1 MTTFLRG
8 LLAAALASALV
19 AGPAVAASVTVRVEG
34 EATTLVPQTAVRTAP
49 GWVVKDGV
57 PSHRCPAENAIGAL
71 EQATAGDWEG
81 TWGSFGYLVEEI
93 RGERHD
99 ASTLA
104 YWRLSV
110 DGADATAGVC
120 DLTLRDGQE
129 LLLSPASY
137 ADPTA
142 PAPALLE
149 LTAPAAARAGEPVGV
164 TVQALDPAGRA
175 RPQAGATVTAGG
187 ASAQTDAQGR
197 AELRIATVGEVELR
211 AEAPGAIRDTG
222 ERLCVAGPAGGCG
235 LPAVAP
241 SGSSAPPAPVAP
253 AGAPDTL
260 APAVLITS
268 LREGARFS
276 ASRAPRAFTGVAG
289 LLRRDAAGRLEL
301 AGGDPSG
308 LRAVKLRLT
317 RRAGER
323 CATYSPTRRRFRAT
337 RCGAE
342 RGTWFAIEART
353 SWRFALGARLTP
365 GRYVLDAKAEDG
377 AGNRTEGRR
386 RGQDRVVFR
395 VR

>member
-19 AGPAVAASVTVRVEG
+19 AGPAAAASVTVRVEG
-34 EATTLVPQTAVRTAP
+34 AAATLVPQTAVRTVP
-49 GWVVKDGV
+49 GWVAKDGD
-57 PSHRCPAENAIGAL
+57 PNHRCPAENAIGAL
-71 EQATAGDWEG
+71 EQATAGDWDG

-99 ASTLA
+99 AATQA

-129 LLLSPASY
+129 LVLSPASY

-149 LTAPAAARAGEPVGV
+149 LTAPPAARAGEPVAV
-164 TVQALDPAGRA
+164 TVQALDPAGQG
-175 RPQAGATVTAGG
+175 RPQAGATVTAGT

-197 AELRIATVGEVELR
+197 AELRIATPGEVELR

-222 ERLCVAGPAGGCG
+222 ERLCLAGPAGGCG

-241 SGSSAPPAPVAP
+241 SAPPAPVAP
-253 AGAPDTL
+253 AGAADTL
-260 APAVLITS
+260 APAVLVTS

-276 ASRAPRAFTGVAG
+276 TRRAPRAFAGVAG
-289 LLRRDAAGRLEL
+289 VLRRDAAGRLAL
-301 AGGDPSG
+301 AGADPSG

-353 SWRFALGARLTP
+353 SWRFALAARLTP